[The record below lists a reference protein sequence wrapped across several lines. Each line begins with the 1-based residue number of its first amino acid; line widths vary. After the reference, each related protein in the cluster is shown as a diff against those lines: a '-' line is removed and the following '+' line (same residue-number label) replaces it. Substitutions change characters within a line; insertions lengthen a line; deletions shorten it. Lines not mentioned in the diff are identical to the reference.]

1 MCMNNVRLPG
11 QIIPITEAKIKH
23 DNINTNIYIQN
34 LKITIVKE
42 TPLTEGGDF
51 RGFPKWSQLFIV
63 VKIKLFREINTRA
76 EKVFLVLLYP
86 CNQ

>member
-1 MCMNNVRLPG
+1 MWIWMCMNNVRLPG

-42 TPLTEGGDF
+42 TP
-51 RGFPKWSQLFIV
+51 
-63 VKIKLFREINTRA
+63 
-76 EKVFLVLLYP
+76 
-86 CNQ
+86 